1 LPAGFENFIEELG
14 VPITDEKSFKAPSTP
29 PEIERIVE
37 VAKKHVI
44 NFYQV

>member
-1 LPAGFENFIEELG
+1 MR
-14 VPITDEKSFKAPSTP
+14 SFKAPSTP

-44 NFYQV
+44 NFLPGLKNNS